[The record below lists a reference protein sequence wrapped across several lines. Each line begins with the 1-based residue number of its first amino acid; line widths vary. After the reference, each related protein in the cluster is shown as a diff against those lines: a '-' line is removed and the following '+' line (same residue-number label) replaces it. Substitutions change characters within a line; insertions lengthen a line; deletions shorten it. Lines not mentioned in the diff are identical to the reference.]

1 MPGLAATVA
10 IADRP
15 TFPLPHC
22 TTLIPIASTY
32 G

>member
-1 MPGLAATVA
+1 MSDRSTTVA

-22 TTLIPIASTY
+22 TTRIVIRTT
-32 G
+32 